1 MKHVRLLAGV
11 VAAIAVVGAAAY
23 FQTNKRTTLEG
34 PQTAVAKSP
43 IYVGAATCATCHSAQ
58 VLAWRGSHHD
68 SAMQHATAQSVLGNF
83 DNVRY
88 EYNGVTSTFS
98 KRDSRFYINTDGP
111 DGKLT
116 DYEVRYTFGVA
127 PLQQYLVEIPGGRMQ
142 AVSIAWDSRSQA
154 DGGQRWFHLY
164 PKEKI
169 DYKDELHWTKRSQN
183 WNYMCAEC
191 HSTNVKKNYDAAADQ
206 FKTTWSELNVAC
218 ESCHGPASQHV
229 EWAKQSPR
237 AEHDDR
243 KGLVFLLNERA
254 GASWMR
260 NVDAKTASRNPPRT
274 TTIEIDTCARCHSR
288 RSTLTENYQHGKP
301 LMDTHLPAL
310 LTAPWYHPD
319 GQIKEEDF
327 EYGSFLQSKMFHQG
341 VTCSDCHEPHSLKL
355 RAPGN
360 QTCLQCHSANT
371 YDTQKHHFHPLQ
383 SKGALCAE
391 CHMPTTNYMV
401 VHARHDHSI
410 RIPRPDLSIKLGT
423 PNACNNCHAN
433 KNAAWA
439 AAQMQKWY
447 GKEWSDNWHFGE
459 TLFDAEQGAPKIGQ
473 DLVAVAASP
482 QIADIA
488 RATAATLLPNY
499 LDPTVGVVLPRLL
512 ADKSPL
518 VRHAILTTVEVLP
531 PPERLRLAG
540 NLLFDPTLAV
550 RIEAA
555 RVLSVVPRESLSL
568 NQQQALDKALR
579 EYVDA
584 ALASAEHPQS
594 HVNLGLLYLGQ
605 GLVEK
610 AEQAYRQAIK
620 LDPTYAAAYVNLA
633 DLYRQQQSESKAEAT
648 LIAARAAVGQ
658 DAGVE
663 HSLGLQYV
671 RAKQMPQALSALAT
685 AARLQP
691 DNARYGYVY
700 AVALDGAGESARAI
714 KILQE
719 VHAKH
724 PFDRD
729 VLIGLVG
736 FNKARGNT
744 KEAMGY
750 ARKLVAMD
758 PRYGSSEQIMDQV
771 SR

>member
-1 MKHVRLLAGV
+1 MG
-11 VAAIAVVGAAAY
+11 
-23 FQTNKRTTLEG
+23 
-34 PQTAVAKSP
+34 KS
-43 IYVGAATCATCHSAQ
+43 G
-58 VLAWRGSHHD
+58 
-68 SAMQHATAQSVLGNF
+68 
-83 DNVRY
+83 
-88 EYNGVTSTFS
+88 
-98 KRDSRFYINTDGP
+98 
-111 DGKLT
+111 
-116 DYEVRYTFGVA
+116 
-127 PLQQYLVEIPGGRMQ
+127 
-142 AVSIAWDSRSQA
+142 
-154 DGGQRWFHLY
+154 
-164 PKEKI
+164 
-169 DYKDELHWTKRSQN
+169 
-183 WNYMCAEC
+183 
-191 HSTNVKKNYDAAADQ
+191 
-206 FKTTWSELNVAC
+206 
-218 ESCHGPASQHV
+218 
-229 EWAKQSPR
+229 
-237 AEHDDR
+237 
-243 KGLVFLLNERA
+243 
-254 GASWMR
+254 
-260 NVDAKTASRNPPRT
+260 
-274 TTIEIDTCARCHSR
+274 
-288 RSTLTENYQHGKP
+288 
-301 LMDTHLPAL
+301 
-310 LTAPWYHPD
+310 
-319 GQIKEEDF
+319 
-327 EYGSFLQSKMFHQG
+327 
-341 VTCSDCHEPHSLKL
+341 
-355 RAPGN
+355 
-360 QTCLQCHSANT
+360 
-371 YDTQKHHFHPLQ
+371 
-383 SKGALCAE
+383 
-391 CHMPTTNYMV
+391 PTTGILV
-401 VHARHDHSI
+401 K
-410 RIPRPDLSIKLGT
+410 P
-423 PNACNNCHAN
+423 
-433 KNAAWA
+433 
-439 AAQMQKWY
+439 
-447 GKEWSDNWHFGE
+447 
-459 TLFDAEQGAPKIGQ
+459 LFDAEQGAPKIGQ

-605 GLVEK
+605 GQTDK
-610 AEQAYRQAIK
+610 AEQAYLQSIK
-620 LDPTYAAAYVNLA
+620 LDPLYAVAYVNLA
-633 DLYRQQQSESKAEAT
+633 DFYRQQQNEDKAEAT
-648 LIAARAAVGQ
+648 LIAGRAAVGQ
-658 DAGVE
+658 DAAIE